1 MAHSDSEG
9 ETIDDLEFETRS
21 IDADAEEE
29 NDVDEDLLGALDNG
43 VDEATE
49 ADEVCSRIN
58 IYYYL
63 VLTSMFMHRTPPQ
76 TTRKMRMKT
85 TMSQSLLLMQ
95 RLLRR
100 PSLLS
105 FRQMSLN
112 KPRFHPNHQP
122 PNHPKVHQL

>member
-43 VDEATE
+43 VDEATG

-58 IYYYL
+58 I
-63 VLTSMFMHRTPPQ
+63 
-76 TTRKMRMKT
+76 
-85 TMSQSLLLMQ
+85 
-95 RLLRR
+95 
-100 PSLLS
+100 
-105 FRQMSLN
+105 
-112 KPRFHPNHQP
+112 
-122 PNHPKVHQL
+122 